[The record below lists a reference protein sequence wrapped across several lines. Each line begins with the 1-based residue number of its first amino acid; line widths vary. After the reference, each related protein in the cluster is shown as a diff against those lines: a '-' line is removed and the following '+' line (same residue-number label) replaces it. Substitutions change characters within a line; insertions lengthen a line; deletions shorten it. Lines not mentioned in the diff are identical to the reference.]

1 MLFTL
6 AKAVVSDG
14 KQNSRL
20 QRNCGAT
27 SVVKHDNLV
36 HVFFSFRCKY
46 FPLLIANSIKRPSI
60 V

>member
-6 AKAVVSDG
+6 AKALVSDA
-14 KQNSRL
+14 KQNPRL

-46 FPLLIANSIKRPSI
+46 FRLIIANSIKRPSF